1 MTKES
6 NIDFTQLQ
14 SEDPMLADA
23 ENAKDQAA
31 RSYLAATDWMVV
43 RQAETGKPV
52 PGIVTQK
59 RQQARVQISK
69 EA

>member
-1 MTKES
+1 
-6 NIDFTQLQ
+6 
-14 SEDPMLADA
+14 
-23 ENAKDQAA
+23 
-31 RSYLAATDWMVV
+31 MVV